1 MVIKELLKNGMELLN
16 QNPNSNPRLESQVIL
31 SKLLNVDKSF
41 LYAHGNLQVEESL
54 QDEYFLL
61 IDKRKNGYPLQ
72 YLLGEVEFFGHN
84 FKVREGVLIPRAD
97 TEILVSHIIDYIND
111 NNLMN
116 YKLLELGIGSG
127 AIILS
132 IAKNC
137 PNGELIGVDISED
150 ALEIAKVNQENL
162 NISNVTLLKSD
173 LFEVFLNK
181 PNKEEFDIIVS
192 NPPYIDR
199 EEMKELQKEVQY
211 EPQIALFGGD
221 DGLEYYKRISSDAR
235 YFLKT
240 GGLLAF
246 EIGLKQGN
254 KVRDILFNLGYRD
267 VSIIKDLEKRDRV
280 VVAHKD

>member
-1 MVIKELLKNGMELLN
+1 MAIKELLKKGTELLK

-41 LYAHGNLQVEESL
+41 LYAHGDLQVEESL

-72 YLLGEVEFFGHN
+72 YLLGEVEFFGYN

-97 TEILVSHIIDYIND
+97 TEILVSYIIDYIND

-116 YKLLELGIGSG
+116 YKLLEIGVGSG

-137 PNGELIGVDISED
+137 PNGELIGVDISEE
-150 ALEIAKVNQENL
+150 ALKIAKENQDNL
-162 NISNVTLLKSD
+162 NVSNVTLLKSD

-221 DGLEYYKRISSDAR
+221 DGLEYYKSISADAR

-246 EIGLKQGN
+246 EIGLKQGD
-254 KVRDILFNLGYRD
+254 KVRDILSNLGYRD
-267 VSIIKDLEKRDRV
+267 VSIITDLEKRDRV